1 MFSHESDILRKL
13 RLIEGLKAELVT
25 NVGQLYQAMAQNS
38 EGAIREGIAGIIV
51 LCYVLARRLGIDF
64 ASLDEEVLT
73 RAGQYIKREHEAE
86 QWFGD
91 FSEYQRHLRRKE

>member
-1 MFSHESDILRKL
+1 MFSHESDILRRL

-25 NVGQLYQAMAQNS
+25 NVGHFYQAMAQNS
-38 EGAIREGIAGIIV
+38 EQAIREGLAGIVV

-64 ASLDEEVLT
+64 ASMDEAVFN
-73 RAGQYIKREHEAE
+73 RSGHYIKREHEAE